1 MKNLALKALC
11 GAVLLSLAACNSNTD
26 GASSTTTK
34 INSAA
39 SKSAT
44 LSGKFDGTTEYLY
57 VRNKTLSDN
66 EFKLKNKNNNYVA
79 TVELQ
84 KGEFEFYVGNAT
96 GSVDGT
102 FGPAA
107 DTPIV
112 FGTPVEMQK
121 GAKGAFKIRIV
132 MSGNYDFSLDYT
144 KDVPTIKVLRSTKK
158 VAVKRLPPDIPC
170 DKWNGGPIT
179 VPVAKAWPNG
189 TKVRDSYS
197 GKVAI
202 VKNGKVTMQPAPE
215 SEGILLL
222 EEAKNYTEAPF
233 SWNNANVYFLL
244 TDRFNNG
251 DTSNDHSYGRKSDGE
266 DNIGTW
272 HGGDFSGI
280 VQKLDYLKSLGAN
293 AIWVTPIVEQV
304 HGFVGG
310 GTEQSFPFYGYHG
323 YWALDFTKIDKNLGT
338 EEDFQ
343 RFVDEAHKRGIRVLV
358 DVVMNH
364 AGSITLKDLQDLGM
378 DDLIIN
384 KETLPDDYSDYKPK
398 GYFASWASVNSHIDR
413 ENKPAWKKWWGPSW
427 VRAGLPGY
435 DPSGDSEI
443 TETIAG
449 LPDFKTEQLT
459 PVSLPEFLKH
469 KADTNAKEL
478 SNATVVDYL
487 VSWHSYYV
495 RKFGIDGF
503 RCDTVKHVDAYAWKK
518 LHDSATVALKEWKAE
533 NPTKKLDDLPFFM
546 VGEVYDQG
554 VVKDPLWFNNGFQS
568 LINFDYQKEATVD
581 AQCMA
586 SAETAYA
593 RYAKA
598 VADPGF
604 NVLSYISSHDTKL
617 FFSDYQDF
625 DFQKRA
631 ANSFLMLPGQVQTYY
646 GDESGRKLMK
656 HGGYMDQS
664 LRSDMNWNDI
674 SKAENAG
681 LIAHWSKLQKF
692 RLVHPA
698 VAEGTHTRISKK
710 PYAFMRVKGKDKVVV
725 ASAGRK

>member
-1 MKNLALKALC
+1 MKNLAIKVLC
-11 GAVLLSLAACNSNTD
+11 GAMLLSITACNSNTENV
-26 GASSTTTK
+26 SNSVTKTTTTVK
-34 INSAA
+34 AQ
-39 SKSAT
+39 
-44 LSGKFDGTTEYLY
+44 LSGKFDGATAYLY
-57 VRNKTLSDN
+57 IRNMTLTDN
-66 EFKLKNKNNNYVA
+66 VFTLKNKNNNYVA
-79 TVELQ
+79 TVALE
-84 KGEFEFYVGNAT
+84 KGEYEFFVGNAKH
-96 GSVDGT
+96 SVDGQ
-102 FGPAA
+102 FGPVS
-107 DTPIV
+107 DTSIV

-121 GAKGAFKIRIV
+121 GGKGAFKIKIV
-132 MSGNYDFSLDYT
+132 MAGNYDFFLDYT

-158 VAVKRLPPDIPC
+158 VAVKRLPPDVAC
-170 DKWNGGPIT
+170 DKWDGGPIT
-179 VPVAKAWPNG
+179 VNVSKAWRNG

-197 GKVAI
+197 GSTTI
-202 VKNGKVTMQPAPE
+202 VRKGKVTLQPALE

-222 EEAKNYTEAPF
+222 EEDKNYTEAPF
-233 SWNNANVYFLL
+233 SWDNANVYFLL

-251 DTSNDHSYGRKSDGE
+251 DPSNDHSYGRKNDNE
-266 DNIGTW
+266 DEIGTW

-280 VQKLDYLKSLGAN
+280 TAKLDYIKSLGAN

-343 RFVDEAHKRGIRVLV
+343 RFIDEAHKRGIRVLV

-378 DDLIIN
+378 DDLVIN
-384 KETLPDDYSDYKPK
+384 KENLPQDYSDYKPK
-398 GYFASWASVNSHIDR
+398 GFFASWGSVNGNIDR
-413 ENKPAWKKWWGPSW
+413 ENKPLWKKWWGPSW

-435 DPSGDSEI
+435 DPSGDNEI

-459 PVSLPEFLKH
+459 PVSLPEFLKN
-469 KADTNAKEL
+469 KSDTNAKEL
-478 SNATVVDYL
+478 ENATVVDYL
-487 VSWHSYYV
+487 VAWHSYYV
-495 RKFGIDGF
+495 RKFGVDGF

-518 LHDSATVALKEWKAE
+518 LHDSATIALKEWKAE
-533 NPTKKLDDLPFFM
+533 NPAKKLDDLPFFM

-586 SAETAYA
+586 QVDNTYT

-598 VADPGF
+598 VSDPSF

-625 DFQKRA
+625 AFQKRA

-664 LRSDMNWNDI
+664 LRSDMNWDEV
-674 SKAENAG
+674 SKVENAD
-681 LIAHWSKLQKF
+681 LISHWSKLQKF

-698 VAEGTHTRISKK
+698 IATGKHTRISKK
-710 PYAFMRVKGKDKVVV
+710 PYAFMRVKGNDKVVV
-725 ASAGRK
+725 VSAGRK